1 MKSMR
6 RSGAIRSLPLVLAAA
21 TLAATP
27 GDRTTSWN
35 VDRSHTE
42 ITFKVNH
49 FFTPVS
55 GTFRDYE
62 VDLVYDE
69 ANPSNNSVNVRID
82 VASVDTRN
90 RDRDEHLLSADFFE
104 AETHPHI
111 TFRSRSVRRVSDTRL
126 VATGPLTIKGVSRE
140 IELPIEV
147 LGVQEIPEDMRPMLG
162 GINRVAGFATE
173 TRIRRQ
179 DFGVGVGNWAATL
192 VVGGNVDI
200 QIALEAN
207 QS

>member
-1 MKSMR
+1 MHRTISPR
-6 RSGAIRSLPLVLAAA
+6 IARVLPFLLAAA
-21 TLAATP
+21 TLAAIP
-27 GDRTTSWN
+27 GDLSNPWN
-35 VDRSHTE
+35 VDRSHSE

-55 GTFRDYE
+55 GTFGDYE
-62 VDLVYDE
+62 IDLIYDDTNVGNSSVD
-69 ANPSNNSVNVRID
+69 VRIA

-90 RDRDEHLLSADFFE
+90 EDRDEHLLSADFFE
-104 AETHPHI
+104 AERHPYI
-111 TFRSRSVRRVSDTRL
+111 TFRSHSVRRVSDEEL

-140 IELPIEV
+140 IELPIRI
-147 LGVQEIPEDMRPMLG
+147 LGVQDIPDDMRAMLG
-162 GINRVAGFATE
+162 GINRVAGFKAE

-179 DFGVGVGNWAATL
+179 DFGVGVGSWAATL

-200 QIALEAN
+200 EIALEAN